1 MLGAGAAVDADAG
14 ATGDLVDGG
23 EKPLEF
29 RRHRD
34 GDRIDQGEDEVVG
47 VLEGVADEVQAL
59 GGLAGTEVEVVRGA
73 EQLAVHGV
81 ADLVIADEFVVHSCL
96 LIKRIKQIAMIM
108 VGQKRPKMIQKLRWS
123 RVVNNYRQL
132 TNNYYNG
139 LFKSISTTNFINSD
153 GQTQNCVVLLT

>member
-1 MLGAGAAVDADAG
+1 MGVFGACAAVDADAG

-73 EQLAVHGV
+73 EKLAVHGV
-81 ADLVIADEFVVHSCL
+81 ADLIISDEFVKHETIL
-96 LIKRIKQIAMIM
+96 LS
-108 VGQKRPKMIQKLRWS
+108 GQSDCPEKEE
-123 RVVNNYRQL
+123 NYFLAR
-132 TNNYYNG
+132 
-139 LFKSISTTNFINSD
+139 
-153 GQTQNCVVLLT
+153 

>member
-14 ATGDLVDGG
+14 ATGDLVDEGQEAAELGG
-23 EKPLEF
+23 AG
-29 RRHRD
+29 D
-34 GDRIDQGEDEVVG
+34 GDRIDQREDEVVG

-73 EQLAVHGV
+73 EKLAVHGV
-81 ADLVIADEFVVHSCL
+81 ADLVMADEFVVHSCL

-123 RVVNNYRQL
+123 
-132 TNNYYNG
+132 
-139 LFKSISTTNFINSD
+139 
-153 GQTQNCVVLLT
+153 

>member
-73 EQLAVHGV
+73 KKLAVHGV
-81 ADLVIADEFVVHSCL
+81 ADLIISDEFVVHSCL
-96 LIKRIKQIAMIM
+96 LIKRIKQIAKGCCQSKITKNYDDQEWSTITDNYSTIFTMNFW
-108 VGQKRPKMIQKLRWS
+108 GQ
-123 RVVNNYRQL
+123 QL
-132 TNNYYNG
+132 PT
-139 LFKSISTTNFINSD
+139 IN
-153 GQTQNCVVLLT
+153 QQLLQWGV